1 MTVYIFLNIIILRT
15 NDAPK
20 CFVRITYESNHQ
32 IRFNAYV
39 LVALILKPPGM
50 AI

>member
-1 MTVYIFLNIIILRT
+1 MMLQNVLYMYIHVYNI
-15 NDAPK
+15 
-20 CFVRITYESNHQ
+20 RINHQ
-32 IRFNAYV
+32 IRFNVYV